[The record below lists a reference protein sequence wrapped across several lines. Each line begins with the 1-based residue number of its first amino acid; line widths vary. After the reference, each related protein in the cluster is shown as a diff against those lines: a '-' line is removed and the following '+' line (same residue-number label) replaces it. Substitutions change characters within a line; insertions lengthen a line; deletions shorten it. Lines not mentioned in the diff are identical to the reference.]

1 MSQARY
7 QKRMR
12 EKAKQEKA
20 AAKRERRAERAE
32 AASAEAASAAVGE
45 QVVEHDAASQQDVIA
60 RLAALHADFED
71 SRIDFEDFEQQKLQL
86 MAQLSVD

>member
-1 MSQARY
+1 MSQASY

-32 AASAEAASAAVGE
+32 AAAMADEAD
-45 QVVEHDAASQQDVIA
+45 VVERETHSQEDVIA
-60 RLAALHADFED
+60 QLAKLHADFEE
-71 SRIDFEDFEQQKLQL
+71 SRIDFEDFEEQKLQL
-86 MAQLSVD
+86 TARLSVD

>member
-12 EKAKQEKA
+12 EKAKQERA

-32 AASAEAASAAVGE
+32 AAAAAAEE
-45 QVVEHDAASQQDVIA
+45 EMVEHQAPSQADVIA
-60 RLAALHADFED
+60 QLAKLHADFEH
-71 SRIDFEDFEQQKLQL
+71 SRIDFEEFEAQKLQL
-86 MAQLSVD
+86 MTLLSVD

>member
-32 AASAEAASAAVGE
+32 AAALAAEAE
-45 QVVEHDAASQQDVIA
+45 VVEHEAPSQADLIA

-71 SRIDFEDFEQQKLQL
+71 DRIDFEDFEEQKLQL